1 MMKELNIVDHLSL
14 CGTQQVP
21 ALVPQASQAGP
32 RAQAIGDVLSR
43 HVPDMARGFV
53 IFTGR
58 SEWQVSGE
66 MAQRMAQLMREAL
79 MDELVKVE

>member
-1 MMKELNIVDHLSL
+1 MGQIEMEKPGASGSL
-14 CGTQQVP
+14 LGGNQ
-21 ALVPQASQAGP
+21 
-32 RAQAIGDVLSR
+32 
-43 HVPDMARGFV
+43 H
-53 IFTGR
+53 TGR